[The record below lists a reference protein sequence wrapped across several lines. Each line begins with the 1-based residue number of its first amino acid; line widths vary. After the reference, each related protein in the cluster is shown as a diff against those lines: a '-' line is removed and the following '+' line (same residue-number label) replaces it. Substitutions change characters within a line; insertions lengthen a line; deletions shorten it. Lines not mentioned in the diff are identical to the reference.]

1 MSFLMLREHFPCVLL
16 ISFFL
21 LDWFLQSVHAT
32 PFQVPSLC
40 HLSESFPTILHWWT
54 PLMCLFML
62 WGFFRILWQSLQLV
76 HISYDGLACGPLD
89 LNSWR
94 SFHTTQL
101 WWPTLLW
108 PLKSFFFLSSFPH
121 SSHSSLVDF
130 VWHLSCDL
138 AVHFFARLFPTIPAS
153 DRHFSFLPPPWGA
166 STCLLMLNG
175 VLKHFSHLLHAGTL
189 PLVHI
194 SYDGS
199 ACGLLDLSSWSSFP
213 TVYTIVVASTLVAS
227 QTFSLF

>member
-1 MSFLMLREHFPCVLL
+1 MRFLMLREHFPCVLL
-16 ISFFL
+16 IRFFL
-21 LDWFLQSVHAT
+21 LAWFLQSVHAT

-89 LNSWR
+89 LNSRR

-101 WWPTLLW
+101 WWPALLW

-121 SSHSSLVDF
+121 SSHSSLVCF
-130 VWHLSCDL
+130 LWHLSCDL

-153 DRHFSFLPPPWGA
+153 DRHFNFFLRHEMLPHVF
-166 STCLLMLNG
+166 SCLMGSWNISHTYCMQ
-175 VLKHFSHLLHAGTL
+175 VHFHWF
-189 PLVHI
+189 I
-194 SYDGS
+194 SRMMVQRVD
-199 ACGLLDLSSWSSFP
+199 F
-213 TVYTIVVASTLVAS
+213 
-227 QTFSLF
+227 